1 MQLFAIPRTV
11 AHQAL
16 SVHGISQTRI
26 LEWVV
31 ISFSSRYSAVCLV
44 AQARLT
50 LCDPVDCSPPGSS
63 YLWGFSRQEYW
74 SGLPCPPQGD
84 PPNPGLLHCRQILFH
99 LSHQGSPIGTVLY
112 HIYQYHMFTS
122 VYKMSHLSV
131 PTSILCY
138 VIQNMVDVIHVT
150 NTGHQ
155 K

>member
-50 LCDPVDCSPPGSS
+50 LCDPVDCGPPGSS

-84 PPNPGLLHCRQILFH
+84 PPNPGLIPRSPALQADSFPSEPPGKPNRYSTIPY
-99 LSHQGSPIGTVLY
+99 LSIPYVYICLQDEPSVSTYINIVLCDTK
-112 HIYQYHMFTS
+112 HGR
-122 VYKMSHLSV
+122 
-131 PTSILCY
+131 CY
-138 VIQNMVDVIHVT
+138 PCY
-150 NTGHQ
+150 
-155 K
+155 